1 MRMIRIYPRRHVWQ
15 INLSL
20 RPREI
25 VGHVV
30 ELPVGYNLW
39 ASSCRQVIRAQY
51 LGAANLLPSI
61 LSNSKA
67 KPGPGFGFKNTA
79 VIYHP
84 ALVSFGYTCLIVS
97 SSTLSVRC
105 SSNSQSEE
113 LFKWVPFKVNNFGKL
128 IRFLG
133 EGSWKNKV
141 GGGWLLILSISQRG
155 QSFPRNLLISRNCC
169 CRLFLLQF
177 STKRAHRGAAI

>member
-1 MRMIRIYPRRHVWQ
+1 MSRIYPRRHVWQ

-51 LGAANLLPSI
+51 LGAANLLPAFSPTPKPNQGRG
-61 LSNSKA
+61 SVSKIRQWFTT
-67 KPGPGFGFKNTA
+67 PL
-79 VIYHP
+79 
-84 ALVSFGYTCLIVS
+84 LVSFGYTCLIVS

-169 CRLFLLQF
+169 CCLFL
-177 STKRAHRGAAI
+177 R